1 MDIPQASPPSAIL
14 PAIMSSAGSYYDDQP
29 EPAAGADHCSPI
41 HVPLVAADP
50 LEEPSAVEAG
60 LIPEEL
66 PQVPVDLL
74 AVPLMKPRGIKR
86 KMSFYTSDD
95 MSGTLTMTPATPNSS
110 PSQRCLEDHYD
121 TDHPVLVRGPLA
133 DHIPDL
139 QDVALVV
146 AVVASDQEV
155 I

>member
-1 MDIPQASPPSAIL
+1 
-14 PAIMSSAGSYYDDQP
+14 MSSAGSYHDDQP

-50 LEEPSAVEAG
+50 LEEPYSAVEAG

-66 PQVPVDLL
+66 PQAVPVDLL
-74 AVPLMKPRGIKR
+74 AVPSLMKPRGIKR

-121 TDHPVLVRGPLA
+121 HPVLVRGPA
-133 DHIPDL
+133 GHIPL

-146 AVVASDQEV
+146 AAVASDQEV